1 MGGYLGRMI
10 AADVVLS
17 LAGMTQSGIQH
28 RNDLI
33 WNEIDYY
40 LQIRQVHIDTL
51 NNMREDLR
59 DLYEMDARKIDNS
72 MIVTTLM
79 LTIGFGFVVEGT
91 FPPTTEDAGHAIST
105 VESCLRVVYAI
116 VAGLALV
123 CPFWSMLCLVE
134 CKRRLD
140 FFMDRFTHGFYGLLT
155 KRIDGFIE
163 ESRHTAL
170 ILNSNLVRHT
180 EELPRQ
186 LPGLKRQM
194 SCPSRVRRSRRMA
207 SSMLGC
213 SKRSGSA
220 AFANGSS
227 SSSLLPTE
235 ESQPLD
241 VADDYDDDILQGR
254 CAILLGL
261 YFKDKYP
268 DTPAM
273 WLSYSATVLLG
284 MLVALPAVGLSIYTR
299 CGPFVGYNIAR
310 KTDRPPPP
318 GIPDWMLHPLMQVE
332 SEA

>member
-1 MGGYLGRMI
+1 
-10 AADVVLS
+10 
-17 LAGMTQSGIQH
+17 
-28 RNDLI
+28 
-33 WNEIDYY
+33 
-40 LQIRQVHIDTL
+40 
-51 NNMREDLR
+51 
-59 DLYEMDARKIDNS
+59 
-72 MIVTTLM
+72 
-79 LTIGFGFVVEGT
+79 
-91 FPPTTEDAGHAIST
+91 
-105 VESCLRVVYAI
+105 
-116 VAGLALV
+116 
-123 CPFWSMLCLVE
+123 
-134 CKRRLD
+134 
-140 FFMDRFTHGFYGLLT
+140 MDRFTHGFYGLLT

-254 CAILLGL
+254 TERPEDVQFVLKLHNSYTTWWEEWCGRIYLVAGVCLWLGIVFNVLCCAILLGL